1 MLEVYE
7 DYAMVLKT
15 KIRVSQSKKAWT
27 QYVTIPSAVVQDSQY
42 PFKADEELNL
52 EIEPTLGI
60 MIISREGIPLKAT
73 PNGVLV
79 IKAMDLEAEFKSR
92 QNPLEKN

>member
-1 MLEVYE
+1 M
-7 DYAMVLKT
+7 T
-15 KIRVSQSKKAWT
+15 KIRISQSKKAWT

-42 PFKADEELNL
+42 PFKANDELFL

-60 MIISREGIPLKAT
+60 MIISRGDKPLKVT

-79 IKAMDLEAEFKSR
+79 MHNSKNPTNEFETSLNPIIKREHDE
-92 QNPLEKN
+92 